1 VTEITRPLL
10 GRRRRGSGP
19 VPAAGL
25 RVVLWG
31 LGHGLALASGV
42 SAPIRSQITR
52 SLTVEI
58 SADDG
63 VARHWD
69 FDAQR
74 RRLSSAAGRAE
85 APDFAVRFTSS
96 GRALRA
102 LTSPRAADRI
112 MGGLRH
118 GAVRLEGNPQILLWF
133 YGLARRLVPAG
144 RSGSSR
150 RALPGGYL
158 AHDPAANGT
167 EKITIEPPAQQLDPR
182 WTAAWNARGR
192 LWIVR
197 GACGDPLQEP

>member
-1 VTEITRPLL
+1 MTEITRPLL

-31 LGHGLALASGV
+31 LGHGLTLASGV

-52 SLTVEI
+52 GLTVEI

-74 RRLSSAAGRAE
+74 RRVSSAAGRAE
-85 APDFAVRFTSS
+85 APDVAVRFTSS

-102 LTSPRAADRI
+102 LTSSRAVDRI
-112 MGGLRH
+112 MGGLSH

-158 AHDPAANGT
+158 AHDPAANGI
-167 EKITIEPPAQQLDPR
+167 EKITIEAPVRELDPR
-182 WTAAWNARGR
+182 WTAAWNARAR

-197 GACGDPLQEP
+197 GACGDPLREP

>member
-1 VTEITRPLL
+1 VTEIIRLL
-10 GRRRRGSGP
+10 PGRRRGSGP
-19 VPAAGL
+19 ASTAGL
-25 RVVLWG
+25 RVLLWG
-31 LGHGLALASGV
+31 LGRGLATASRV

-63 VARHWD
+63 VARHWN

-74 RRLSSAAGRAE
+74 RRVSSAAGRAG

-102 LTSPRAADRI
+102 LTSPRAVDRI
-112 MGGLRH
+112 MGGLSN
-118 GAVRLEGNPQILLWF
+118 GAVRLEGDLRILLWF
-133 YGLARRLVPAG
+133 DGLARRLAPAG
-144 RSGSSR
+144 RADSSR

-158 AHDPAANGT
+158 AHDPAANGI
-167 EKITIEPPAQQLDPR
+167 EEITIEPSVRELDPR
-182 WTAAWNARGR
+182 WTAAWNARAR

>member
-1 VTEITRPLL
+1 MTDIIRLL
-10 GRRRRGSGP
+10 PRRRPRGSGP
-19 VPAAGL
+19 VRAAGL
-25 RVVLWG
+25 RVLLWG
-31 LGHGLALASGV
+31 LGHGLAMASRV

-63 VARHWD
+63 VARHWN

-74 RRLSSAAGRAE
+74 RRVSSAAGRSG
-85 APDFAVRFTSS
+85 APDFAVRFTRS

-102 LTSPRAADRI
+102 LTSARAVDRI
-112 MGGLRH
+112 MGGLSH
-118 GAVRLEGNPQILLWF
+118 GAVRLEGNPLILLWF
-133 YGLARRLVPAG
+133 GGLARRLVPAG
-144 RSGSSR
+144 RAGSSR

-158 AHDPAANGT
+158 AHDPAANGV
-167 EKITIEPPAQQLDPR
+167 EKILIEPPVRELDPH
-182 WTAAWNARGR
+182 WTAALNARAR